1 MPVFERDDVCINYEI
16 HGDGI
21 PVLLLAP
28 GGMRSSISIWEE
40 VPYNAIE
47 RLASSYKVI
56 AMDQRNAGRSTAPI
70 KTQMAGRSIPG
81 IRLRLW
87 ITSGLKNFMLQ
98 VCALGGR
105 S

>member
-40 VPYNAIE
+40 VQTI
-47 RLASSYKVI
+47 
-56 AMDQRNAGRSTAPI
+56 
-70 KTQMAGRSIPG
+70 
-81 IRLRLW
+81 
-87 ITSGLKNFMLQ
+87 LKNSNLDLNTLLTWACKNGAEFLQ
-98 VCALGGR
+98 LKDLGTLEKGKR
-105 S
+105 PGVNLVHKNKVQRLD